1 MTNDPI
7 KRIEYDKRYNE
18 KHREE
23 IKARRRLYMR
33 EWRKNNLD
41 KIIASDIKWRQKKE
55 NKNTIKEC
63 QHQWKINN
71 KEKYIAQKKLTNRVY
86 LGIIIKP
93 PTCEHCGKVTLLHG
107 HHNDYNK
114 PFDVVWL
121 CPSCHGQMHRRA

>member
-55 NKNTIKEC
+55 NKNTI
-63 QHQWKINN
+63 
-71 KEKYIAQKKLTNRVY
+71 
-86 LGIIIKP
+86 
-93 PTCEHCGKVTLLHG
+93 
-107 HHNDYNK
+107 ND
-114 PFDVVWL
+114 
-121 CPSCHGQMHRRA
+121 